1 MPREIYD
8 EYEWLYDGEDLPP
21 DQKALA
27 VAHTLDRLR
36 LEIRDKQL
44 IKPAIGVDERRP
56 GFVVCQGLTK
66 NGPFNFATPLA
77 EILESSISR
86 NT

>member
-1 MPREIYD
+1 MPREIHE
-8 EYEWLYDGEDLPP
+8 EYEWLCDGKDLPP

-36 LEIRDKQL
+36 SEIGDKQL
-44 IKPAIGVDERRP
+44 TKPAIGVDERRP
-56 GFVVCQGLTK
+56 GLVVCQGLTE